1 MGYLV
6 GIDIGGTF
14 TDCAIVDRAG
24 KLLTTKVPS
33 TPQDFGRGMM
43 DALGAGAKALGVPL
57 ERFCRDIRFLSHG
70 TTVGTNT
77 IIQKKGAKVGLI
89 TTRGHE
95 DAIHIMR
102 GSRGYGGRDIR
113 KVVHF
118 PETSKPVPIVPKRLI
133 RGVSERVDC
142 FGEIV
147 VPLNER
153 ETETAIGELLAQGV
167 EAIAICFLWS
177 FRNPQHERRVKQ
189 MVQSIAKDVFVTCSV
204 DIAPKWGEYERVT
217 ATALNAYLGPV
228 MASYLHKL
236 DSSLKN
242 LGYRRDLQITQCGG
256 GTVPVARA
264 GEAPL
269 LTLDSGPVSGVTA
282 SMFLGAAMGE
292 KNVITTDMGGTSFDV
307 SIIHAGKPAYS
318 FISNTDQYEYFLP
331 KVDLQAIGAGGGSL
345 VRANPETRT
354 MTVGPDSAGAF
365 PGPVCYGRGG
375 TVPTVTDAQLVL
387 GYLDPLNFAGG
398 RMKLDRQAALESI
411 KRISSQI
418 GMAPVECAA
427 GICRIVEL
435 QMADVIR
442 KMTVEKGF
450 DPREFV
456 LFAFGGAGPAHAG
469 VFARELGVGKVVIPQ
484 RKAASTWCAFGA
496 AAADVL
502 HIFEHTEIMPTP
514 VPASRIN
521 AILNSLESNAKA
533 VMTTEG
539 IAEGRQR
546 FEFSLDVRHKG
557 QINEVEV
564 LLASSG
570 LKSDYESPLRK
581 RFVERYEQLY
591 GRGSAL
597 AGVQLEIVVCR
608 LRARALTPR
617 PRLASTKKGTKRIA
631 AKAVLKKREIY
642 WPDLG
647 GHRPTPVY
655 DGDRL
660 LIGNRIE
667 GPAVVE
673 TADTTVVVHPR
684 TTLRLDELGNFE
696 LTFK

>member
-1 MGYLV
+1 MSYLV

-33 TPQDFGRGMM
+33 TPQDFARGMM
-43 DALGAGAKALGVPL
+43 DALDAGAQALGLPL
-57 ERFCRDIRFLSHG
+57 ERFCRNIRFLSHG

-118 PETSKPVPIVPKRLI
+118 PETSKPAPIVPKRLI

-153 ETETAIGELLAQGV
+153 ETEAAIGELLAQGV
-167 EAIAICFLWS
+167 DAIAICFLWS
-177 FRNPQHERRVKQ
+177 FRNPAHEQRVKQ
-189 MVQSIAKDVFVTCSV
+189 MVQSISNDVFVTCSV

-236 DSSLKN
+236 DVSLKK
-242 LGYRRDLQITQCGG
+242 LGYRHGLQMTQCGG

-307 SIIHAGKPAYS
+307 SIIHGGKPAYS

-387 GYLDPLNFAGG
+387 GYLDPDNFAGG
-398 RMKLDRQAALESI
+398 KMQLNRKDAEEAIGKVAKLLGMKTL
-411 KRISSQI
+411 
-418 GMAPVECAA
+418 ECAA

-442 KMTVEKGF
+442 KVTVEKGF

-469 VFARELGVGKVVIPQ
+469 VFARELGVRKVIVPQ

-514 VPASRIN
+514 VPAKRIN
-521 AILNSLESNAKA
+521 DALDALEKKA
-533 VMTTEG
+533 ARLMKEEG
-539 IAEGRQR
+539 IAEGRHR

-564 LLASSG
+564 SLPSTRLPGS
-570 LKSDYESPLRK
+570 YEHDLRK

-597 AGVQLEIVVCR
+597 AGAQLEIVVCR

-617 PRLASTKKGTKRIA
+617 PRLVSSKKATRRIP

-647 GHRPTPVY
+647 KHRATPVY

-660 LIGNRIE
+660 VIGNVIR

-684 TTLRLDELGNFE
+684 ARLRLDPLGNFE
-696 LTFK
+696 ITF

>member
-1 MGYLV
+1 MTYLV

-33 TPQDFGRGMM
+33 TPADFSQGMM
-43 DALGAGAKALGVPL
+43 DALDAGARALGVGL
-57 ERFCRDIRFLSHG
+57 DDFCRDIAFLSHG

-177 FRNPQHERRVKQ
+177 FRNAQHEQRVKQ

-228 MASYLHKL
+228 MASYLRKL
-236 DSSLKN
+236 DSSLKS

-318 FISNTDQYEYFLP
+318 FVSNTDQYDYFLP
-331 KVDLQAIGAGGGSL
+331 KVDLQAIGTGGGSL
-345 VRANPETRT
+345 VRVKPEART
-354 MTVGPDSAGAF
+354 MTVGPDSAGAY
-365 PGPVCYGRGG
+365 PGPV
-375 TVPTVTDAQLVL
+375 
-387 GYLDPLNFAGG
+387 
-398 RMKLDRQAALESI
+398 
-411 KRISSQI
+411 
-418 GMAPVECAA
+418 
-427 GICRIVEL
+427 
-435 QMADVIR
+435 
-442 KMTVEKGF
+442 
-450 DPREFV
+450 
-456 LFAFGGAGPAHAG
+456 
-469 VFARELGVGKVVIPQ
+469 
-484 RKAASTWCAFGA
+484 
-496 AAADVL
+496 
-502 HIFEHTEIMPTP
+502 
-514 VPASRIN
+514 
-521 AILNSLESNAKA
+521 
-533 VMTTEG
+533 
-539 IAEGRQR
+539 
-546 FEFSLDVRHKG
+546 
-557 QINEVEV
+557 
-564 LLASSG
+564 
-570 LKSDYESPLRK
+570 
-581 RFVERYEQLY
+581 
-591 GRGSAL
+591 
-597 AGVQLEIVVCR
+597 
-608 LRARALTPR
+608 
-617 PRLASTKKGTKRIA
+617 
-631 AKAVLKKREIY
+631 
-642 WPDLG
+642 
-647 GHRPTPVY
+647 
-655 DGDRL
+655 
-660 LIGNRIE
+660 
-667 GPAVVE
+667 
-673 TADTTVVVHPR
+673 
-684 TTLRLDELGNFE
+684 
-696 LTFK
+696 